1 MRGKINAVST
11 RDIMSWHFFFFFT
24 TWYNG
29 GLERFTA
36 KVTFS
41 NGGMDGQMIV
51 KKGSEMEKGVQREGV
66 KFQGV
71 APVKRGAL
79 KQHNDVITKKE

>member
-11 RDIMSWHFFFFFT
+11 RDIMSWHFFT
-24 TWYNG
+24 AWYNG

-41 NGGMDGQMIV
+41 NGGMDGQMIE
-51 KKGSEMEKGVQREGV
+51 KKGFEREKGDRCTCKGV
-66 KFQGV
+66 RFQGV
-71 APVKRGAL
+71 ALVKGGAL
-79 KQHNDVITKKE
+79 KQHNDVITKE

>member
-1 MRGKINAVST
+1 
-11 RDIMSWHFFFFFT
+11 MSWHFFT
-24 TWYNG
+24 AWHNG

-41 NGGMDGQMIV
+41 NGGMDGQMIE
-51 KKGSEMEKGVQREGV
+51 KKGFEMEKRGIDVQRKGV
-66 KFQGV
+66 RSQGV
-71 APVKRGAL
+71 ALVKGGAL

>member
-11 RDIMSWHFFFFFT
+11 RDIMSWRFFT
-24 TWYNG
+24 VWYNG

-41 NGGMDGQMIV
+41 NGGMDGQMIEE
-51 KKGSEMEKGVQREGV
+51 KGFEMEKRGI
-66 KFQGV
+66 K
-71 APVKRGAL
+71 VKRQRSENSWGC
-79 KQHNDVITKKE
+79 IS